1 MGAFRSRRQ
10 TIDPSYDL
18 LPPRP
23 LPRTK
28 QRPEARADVVDAEFV
43 TVRDKPR
50 RSFDARSYNDNL
62 RNAAA
67 KAAPAVDQGW
77 YARLT
82 EALEAGERKLARLS
96 VDLFSML
103 VAITVVIAFGL
114 AGGFSLMFYTDGA
127 PAGTTVPSALSIDHV
142 SLTPQDANG
151 MPVLLINGVVENNTP
166 GIRKVPQ
173 IRAEFR
179 QDGRMIASML
189 VTPPVSEIGPGQ
201 SHGFSAKLRH
211 PGGKMPEVRLSF
223 TDTDAS
229 GS

>member
-1 MGAFRSRRQ
+1 MGAFRSRQ
-10 TIDPSYDL
+10 QKIDPSYDL

-23 LPRTK
+23 LPRTPRK
-28 QRPEARADVVDAEFV
+28 PEALADVVDAEFV
-43 TVRDKPR
+43 TVRDTPR

-62 RNAAA
+62 RHAKA
-67 KAAPAVDQGW
+67 KAAPVASPGF
-77 YARLT
+77 ATRLSRSFD
-82 EALEAGERKLARLS
+82 AGEKLLARLS
-96 VDLFSML
+96 ADLFSAL
-103 VAITVVIAFGL
+103 VAIIVVIVFGL
-114 AGGFSLMFYTDGA
+114 AGGFSLMFDADGTQA
-127 PAGTTVPSALSIDHV
+127 VAATPSALAITHV

-166 GIRKVPQ
+166 GIRQVPR

-179 QDGRMIASML
+179 LDGRMIASML

>member
-1 MGAFRSRRQ
+1 MGAFRTRQQ
-10 TIDPSYDL
+10 TIDPAYDL

-23 LPRTK
+23 LPRTP
-28 QRPEARADVVDAEFV
+28 RPPQAHADVVDAEFV
-43 TVRDKPR
+43 TVRDVQR

-67 KAAPAVDQGW
+67 KAVPAVDHGW
-77 YARLT
+77 YARLSET
-82 EALEAGERKLARLS
+82 LDAGERRLARLS

-103 VAITVVIAFGL
+103 VAITVVIVFGL

-127 PAGTTVPSALSIDHV
+127 QAGTAVSCALTIGHV

-151 MPVLLINGVVENNTP
+151 MPVLLINGIVENNTS
-166 GIRKVPQ
+166 GIRKVPR

-201 SHGFSAKLRH
+201 SHGFAAKLRH

>member
-1 MGAFRSRRQ
+1 MGAFRSRQ
-10 TIDPSYDL
+10 QKIDPSYDL

-23 LPRTK
+23 LPRTPL
-28 QRPEARADVVDAEFV
+28 RPEPRADVVDAEYV
-43 TVRDKPR
+43 TVRDTPR

-62 RNAAA
+62 RDAAT
-67 KAAPAVDQGW
+67 KTAPAANRGL
-77 YARLT
+77 APRLSS
-82 EALEAGERKLARLS
+82 AIEAGERVLARLS
-96 VDLFSML
+96 ADLFSAL
-103 VAITVVIAFGL
+103 VAIVVVIVFGL
-114 AGGFSLMFYTDGA
+114 AGGFSLMFETG
-127 PAGTTVPSALSIDHV
+127 GTQAVAATPTTLSITHV

-151 MPVLLINGVVENNTP
+151 MPVLLINGVVENNTA
-166 GIRKVPQ
+166 GIRKVPR

-189 VTPPVSEIGPGQ
+189 VTPPVLEIGPGQ
-201 SHGFSAKLRH
+201 SHGFAAKLRH